1 MPFIWEGARLII
13 TFIFCNVYNKLKV
26 KVGGGWAG
34 GGGGVGGV
42 GSYGGR
48 YGHGAGNRSLG
59 AGNGSLDGF
68 FARPVQYRQNGQDR
82 AHGPEKGL
90 VFDCCPDATPGGK

>member
-1 MPFIWEGARLII
+1 VRPFSFVGA
-13 TFIFCNVYNKLKV
+13 
-26 KVGGGWAG
+26 VGSGRSGRSGRGGR
-34 GGGGVGGV
+34 VGRV

-82 AHGPEKGL
+82 AHVPEKCL
-90 VFDCCPDATPGGK
+90 VFDCCPDATPGGKVTAVR

>member
-1 MPFIWEGARLII
+1 VRPFSFVGSGRVGA
-13 TFIFCNVYNKLKV
+13 
-26 KVGGGWAG
+26 VGSGR
-34 GGGGVGGV
+34 VGSGRV

-82 AHGPEKGL
+82 AHVPEKCL
-90 VFDCCPDATPGGK
+90 VFDCCPDATPGGKVMAVR

>member
-1 MPFIWEGARLII
+1 VRPFS
-13 TFIFCNVYNKLKV
+13 F
-26 KVGGGWAG
+26 VGLSGR
-34 GGGGVGGV
+34 GVGAV
-42 GSYGGR
+42 GSGLSGRGGRGGRVGAYGGR

-82 AHGPEKGL
+82 AHVPEKGL
-90 VFDCCPDATPGGK
+90 VFDCCPDATPGGKVTAVR